1 MNPPTILGLGS
12 ACWDTLLEV
21 HTLPGPGGKSE
32 LLSERGL
39 PGGQVASVLV
49 GCCRLGLAASMLLR
63 TGDDPAG
70 AHVRAALA
78 AAGVDLTHGRIIAA
92 AATATAYIVRDRAG
106 ERAVIWRAPEAMAV
120 ASADVTPAMLD
131 GVDALFFDGRD
142 GGACL
147 RLAQWARAR
156 SIPVIADLDC
166 VYPHTAALLP
176 WIDHLVSPAEFT
188 LAAAA
193 PCPTVVITR
202 GHDGAEGHEHG
213 GERLHVPAFPAAV
226 VDTTGAGDAFHAG
239 YIFALLQGWP
249 LPARLRFA
257 NATAACACA
266 AVGAQAGLP
275 TLRQVEARLADEPQ
289 SRRSHQAAPAPRR
302 SEATGSPPR
311 REHQAAP
318 AQRRSGATGPP
329 PRREHKRAGGA
340 REPAPNQ

>member
-70 AHVRAALA
+70 ARVRAALA
-78 AAGVDLTHGRIIAA
+78 AEGVDLTHGRIIAA

-120 ASADVTPAMLD
+120 AGADVTPAMLD

-142 GGACL
+142 GAACL

-202 GHDGAEGHEHG
+202 GRDGAEGHEPG

-239 YIFALLQGWP
+239 YLFALLQGWP

-275 TLRQVEARLADEPQ
+275 TLRQVEARLANQP
-289 SRRSHQAAPAPRR
+289 PRR
-302 SEATGSPPR
+302 S
-311 REHQAAP
+311 HQAAP

-329 PRREHKRAGGA
+329 PRREHKRAGEA
-340 REPAPNQ
+340 REPAPHQ

>member
-1 MNPPTILGLGS
+1 MNPPKILGLGS

-21 HTLPGPGGKSE
+21 HALPGPGGKAE
-32 LLSERGL
+32 LLGACGL

-49 GCCRLGLAASMLLR
+49 GCCRLGLGAAMLLR

-70 AHVRAALA
+70 ARVRAALA
-78 AAGVDLTHGRIIAA
+78 AAGVDLTHGRIVAA
-92 AATATAYIVRDRAG
+92 AATATAYILRDSAG
-106 ERAVIWRAPEAMAV
+106 ERAVIWQAPDAMAV
-120 ASADVTPAMLD
+120 AADDVAPAMLD

-176 WIDHLVSPAEFT
+176 WIDHLVAPAEFP

-193 PCPTVVITR
+193 PCPTVVITHGR
-202 GHDGAEGHEHG
+202 NGAEGHEHG
-213 GERLHVPAFPAAV
+213 GERLHLPAFPAAV

-257 NATAACACA
+257 NATAACACE

-275 TLRQVEARLADEPQ
+275 TRLQVDARLACG
-289 SRRSHQAAPAPRR
+289 PA
-302 SEATGSPPR
+302 
-311 REHQAAP
+311 
-318 AQRRSGATGPP
+318 
-329 PRREHKRAGGA
+329 
-340 REPAPNQ
+340 